1 MVIDRGLQ
9 KVPMNCVRS
18 IPLKKLAVGVT
29 TLDFSDHPP
38 AELHFLSDHPPA
50 KSQFFLD
57 HPPTEFSSYAIFYGG
72 SDHTTDPQNRK
83 SFLDHPPTK
92 PQIFPDHPP
101 AEFFRGVVTP
111 STNFFNGIALSISVV
126 VMQKKDLMGISAVY
140 SSFGMTLTV
149 KQSVQTTDYNSI
161 LGVIPKKVC

>member
-1 MVIDRGLQ
+1 MKKCLRT
-9 KVPMNCVRS
+9 
-18 IPLKKLAVGVT
+18 IPLKKLVVGVT
-29 TLDFSDHPP
+29 ILDFSDHPP
-38 AELHFLSDHPPA
+38 AENFA
-50 KSQFFLD
+50 FFR
-57 HPPTEFSSYAIFYGG
+57 
-72 SDHTTDPQNRK
+72 TTHPQN
-83 SFLDHPPTK
+83 
-92 PQIFPDHPP
+92 I
-101 AEFFRGVVTP
+101 FRGVVTP